1 MWTPGHSTLLRTVD
15 IFGHRHL
22 WQWECTRQYRV
33 VYPSCCERNAE
44 RLDPLSISFKLNGVE
59 GCITKV
65 RNIITYNLRGVMEI
79 CRLSQAKFG
88 LGRTVCSKLSGVQSW
103 VPYFTTSFPA
113 GIVSPEGVHS
123 VDALVLYGS
132 TIYSVR
138 GILFNGIKVRQNH
151 TAADVFL
158 NYLRYFTLIK
168 SSPISDMR
176 PIGEGLIKRKVFAGA
191 HTI

>member
-1 MWTPGHSTLLRTVD
+1 
-15 IFGHRHL
+15 
-22 WQWECTRQYRV
+22 
-33 VYPSCCERNAE
+33 
-44 RLDPLSISFKLNGVE
+44 
-59 GCITKV
+59 
-65 RNIITYNLRGVMEI
+65 MEI

-103 VPYFTTSFPA
+103 MSHFTTLFPA

-123 VDALVLYGS
+123 AGILILYGN
-132 TIYSVR
+132 TIYFVR
-138 GILFNGIKVRQNH
+138 GKLFYCIKASQNH

>member
-1 MWTPGHSTLLRTVD
+1 MGVYQTVQGST
-15 IFGHRHL
+15 
-22 WQWECTRQYRV
+22 
-33 VYPSCCERNAE
+33 PSCCERNAE
-44 RLDPLSISFKLNGVE
+44 RLDPLSTSFKLNGVE
-59 GCITKV
+59 GGITKV

-103 VPYFTTSFPA
+103 VSHFTTPFPA

-123 VDALVLYGS
+123 AGILILYGN

-138 GILFNGIKVRQNH
+138 GILFNGIISKQNH

-168 SSPISDMR
+168 SSPISDMH
-176 PIGEGLIKRKVFAGA
+176 PFSEGLIKRKVFAGA

>member
-1 MWTPGHSTLLRTVD
+1 MAKVQNWTTAH
-15 IFGHRHL
+15 IFEHHL
-22 WQWECTRQYRV
+22 HLPKIGDTFLDGVSLSDLIWTYVVTGAYCLVQGRVWRFHQRQQITSWPIELDFQFESWGRK
-33 VYPSCCERNAE
+33 PHADHF
-44 RLDPLSISFKLNGVE
+44 DPLSGV
-59 GCITKV
+59 INLSTPLFWQLKIPSSN
-65 RNIITYNLRGVMEI
+65 NI
-79 CRLSQAKFG
+79 
-88 LGRTVCSKLSGVQSW
+88 
-103 VPYFTTSFPA
+103 
-113 GIVSPEGVHS
+113 HS
-123 VDALVLYGS
+123 VDALVLYGN

-138 GILFNGIKVRQNH
+138 GILFNGIKPRQNH

>member
-1 MWTPGHSTLLRTVD
+1 MV
-15 IFGHRHL
+15 
-22 WQWECTRQYRV
+22 
-33 VYPSCCERNAE
+33 
-44 RLDPLSISFKLNGVE
+44 KLNGVE

-103 VPYFTTSFPA
+103 VSHFTTLFPA

-123 VDALVLYGS
+123 VDALVLYGR

-158 NYLRYFTLIK
+158 NYLRFFTKIK
-168 SSPISDMR
+168 SLPVSDMY
-176 PIGEGLIKRKVFAGA
+176 PFSEGLIKRKAFAGA

>member
-1 MWTPGHSTLLRTVD
+1 MFT
-15 IFGHRHL
+15 I
-22 WQWECTRQYRV
+22 CV
-33 VYPSCCERNAE
+33 VSWKSAICHERNAD
-44 RLDPLSISFKLNGVE
+44 RLDFQL
-59 GCITKV
+59 IT
-65 RNIITYNLRGVMEI
+65 NCY
-79 CRLSQAKFG
+79 RLGTLQN
-88 LGRTVCSKLSGVQSW
+88 
-103 VPYFTTSFPA
+103 TTSLSH
-113 GIVSPEGVHS
+113 VSGGAWNVTPFWQLKIQPRNGVHS
-123 VDALVLYGS
+123 AGILILYGN

-176 PIGEGLIKRKVFAGA
+176 PVGEGLIKRKVFAGA